1 MVLIDEDDSVPI
13 SEPCKESASKDRCL
27 CTSMKA
33 GMRSPGLYWMG
44 LVSLVL
50 WLVEQPRD
58 KEREGVVVR
67 VDDMIR
73 IWGIAYRRVIDD
85 SIRER

>member
-1 MVLIDEDDSVPI
+1 
-13 SEPCKESASKDRCL
+13 
-27 CTSMKA
+27 MKA